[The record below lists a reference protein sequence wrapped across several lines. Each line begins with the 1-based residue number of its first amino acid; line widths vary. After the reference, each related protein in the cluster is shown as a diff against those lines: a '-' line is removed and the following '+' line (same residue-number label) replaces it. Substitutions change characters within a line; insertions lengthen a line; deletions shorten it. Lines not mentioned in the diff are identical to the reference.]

1 MGDIDKLPPWPM
13 LYTALLFRKGIS
25 VGGHVPNVCSLTAWF
40 AVEQISLPVDA
51 EALNKLQAAVEMV
64 LGRKLSA
71 ERFYTLCERRYQGE
85 LSGTDLRLTFK
96 DDQLASE
103 GGCIVSQLH
112 LMGLL
117 PKVHWGSILWIRA
130 ARSDDWMFA
139 DDSAANELLG
149 FQKRY
154 GRRESAGRL
163 PLFWFRGA
171 PFSQEAAYVIPGEG
185 AERLSLVGPSDP
197 ALTPVHPLE
206 FARIDRRL
214 SLRLLLD
221 PTPSGIPGK
230 PPRDRVKVAR
240 V

>member
-1 MGDIDKLPPWPM
+1 M
-13 LYTALLFRKGIS
+13 
-25 VGGHVPNVCSLTAWF
+25 PNVCSLTAWF
-40 AVEQISLPVDA
+40 AVWQISLPVDV
-51 EALNKLQAAVEMV
+51 EALNGLQIAVETV
-64 LGRKLSA
+64 LGRVFPNGKL
-71 ERFYTLCERRYQGE
+71 YDLCQQRYQGE
-85 LSGTDLRLTFK
+85 LSGADLRLTFK

-103 GGCIVSQLH
+103 GGRIVSQLH

-117 PKVHWGSILWIRA
+117 PKVHWGSILWIGA

-149 FQKRY
+149 SQKRY
-154 GRRESAGRL
+154 GRRESARRL

-171 PFSQEAAYVIPGEG
+171 PFSREAVYVIPGEA
-185 AERLSLVGPSDP
+185 AERLTLVGPSDIT
-197 ALTPVHPLE
+197 LTPTCSSE

-230 PPRDRVKVAR
+230 PPRDRVEVVR